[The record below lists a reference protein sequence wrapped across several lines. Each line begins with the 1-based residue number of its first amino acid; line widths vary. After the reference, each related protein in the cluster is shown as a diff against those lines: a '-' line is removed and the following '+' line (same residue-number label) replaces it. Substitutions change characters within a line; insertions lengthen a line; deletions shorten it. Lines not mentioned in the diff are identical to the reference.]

1 MSCSADVGP
10 FKCKRMRVTILDDC
24 GNSFTLGV
32 VEGMD
37 IELTKEGG
45 VTPHYDSETGK
56 HAVGTRHATFRLRR
70 WFKTDSGQTDLLF
83 DLFDGEVH
91 FNLSGEISN
100 RAGSRITLSD
110 CVAYSYSPV
119 TGGANDIVS
128 EEIRGEALDWIGN
141 IT

>member
-1 MSCSADVGP
+1 MAGP
-10 FKCKRMRVTILDDC
+10 YKCKRMRVKVKNAITGIEYC
-24 GNSFTLGV
+24 LGV

-37 IELTKEGG
+37 LELIREGG
-45 VTPHYDSETGK
+45 VVPHYDSETGK

-83 DLFDGEVH
+83 DLFDDETE
-91 FNLSGEISN
+91 FWLSGELSN
-100 RAGSRITLSD
+100 IAGSIIILSG
-110 CVAYSYSPV
+110 CMAYSYRPV

-128 EEIRGEALDWIGN
+128 EECRGECVDWFAGT